1 MVWVLA
7 TDGSKTE
14 EEDERSDGA
23 RVHGTRKAL
32 IGESGSGKSTVSSLL
47 CRFYESADSGKV
59 LLNGIPADQFDRK
72 DWNSAVALV
81 SQEAVLFRGSIYDN
95 ICYGRQEGATM
106 KAVVEVAVSANA
118 HEFIQELPEGYN
130 TKVGEKGV
138 LLSGGERQRIA
149 IARALLKDA
158 PIVLLDEATSS
169 LDLRSEAKARET
181 AAADKNR
188 AKMCDACF

>member
-7 TDGSKTE
+7 TNGSKTKE
-14 EEDERSDGA
+14 ENERSDGV
-23 RVHGTRKAL
+23 RVHGTWTAL
-32 IGESGSGKSTVSSLL
+32 VGEKGSGKSTVSSLL
-47 CRFYESADSGKV
+47 CRFYEPDSGKV

-188 AKMCDACF
+188 AKMCNACF